1 MKYREA
7 PSEKKVS
14 DKKTTKK
21 ISAKAIMTDLKAGM
35 SDTELME
42 KYEIS
47 FQGLQDLFGKLIDAK
62 LATRAYF
69 DKRAGKQVG
78 LLNKKDT
85 TRTCPYCGYS
95 SADPFKRCPR
105 CHNDADEWLDTV
117 ELTKILTG
125 SFE

>member
-1 MKYREA
+1 MGGLLTRKNM
-7 PSEKKVS
+7 VS
-14 DKKTTKK
+14 DQKPVKK

-42 KYEIS
+42 KYKIS
-47 FQGLQDLFGKLIDAK
+47 FQGLQDLFGKLVEAK

-69 DKRAGKQVG
+69 GNRARKQVG
-78 LLNKKDT
+78 VMQKKET
-85 TRTCPYCGYS
+85 SRTCSYCGYS
-95 SADPFKRCPR
+95 SAEHFTACPR
-105 CHNDADEWLDTV
+105 CHNDVSDWLDTM